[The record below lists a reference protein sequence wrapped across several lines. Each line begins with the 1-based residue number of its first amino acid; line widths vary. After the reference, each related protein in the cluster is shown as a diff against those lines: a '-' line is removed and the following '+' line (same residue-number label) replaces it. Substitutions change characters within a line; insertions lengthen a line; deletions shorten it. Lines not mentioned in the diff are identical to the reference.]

1 MNRETEIH
9 YRELPDIH
17 IPRSKFEREEDLI
30 TTMSAAKIYP
40 IYTNSDILP
49 GMTVNM
55 KMSAVIRMMTPL
67 YPTFGNASVDIMW
80 FFIPHRLVWNH
91 FKEMWGENT
100 SAWYPQVE
108 YTVPQIY
115 TQGANVFG
123 AKTLADYMGLPV
135 GVENISV
142 SALPFRAYVRVWNDW
157 FRSTPLQQEAPMVT
171 TDNNYVAKQSETY
184 KGGTL
189 LKANKYFD
197 YFTSCLPSPQYGEN
211 VLLPLGTW
219 APVYPTDDEITTISG
234 LGTKSIKFRA
244 TGSTYNSWTAG
255 SQYDILGVGN
265 TTGLESGDSNLIGS
279 ANTSSSSMG
288 SSTPVYPSN
297 LWTDLSN
304 ATAASI
310 NQLRQSIAIQHF
322 YEAQARG
329 GGGRYVTFLRNI
341 FGVVSDDA
349 RLQRSEYLGGK
360 RIPLQIYTA
369 IQSSS
374 TDNSSPLGQT
384 GAFSHTADSD
394 EYFTKSFLEHGTLLG
409 LAVIRYE
416 HSYEQNVPRMWS
428 RKHWYDFYVPQL
440 ANISEQAVLNKEI
453 WASGVE
459 ATDNEVFGYQEPWAE
474 YRYGS
479 GNKITGEMRSSY
491 AQTLNSWHYGD
502 NYNTTP
508 TLGSS
513 WIQEDETNI
522 DRTLVVSSGLS
533 DQFMANFYFKP
544 TYVAPMPVY
553 STPGLT
559 TI

>member
-9 YRELPDIH
+9 YRELPEIH

-30 TTMSAAKIYP
+30 TTMSAASIYP
-40 IYTNSDILP
+40 IYVNSDILP

-80 FFIPHRLVWNH
+80 FFVPHRLVWTH

-100 SAWYPQVE
+100 NAWYPQIE
-108 YTVPQIY
+108 YTTPQVE
-115 TQGANVFG
+115 TTSGHEFA
-123 AKTLADYMGLPV
+123 AKSLADYMGLPV
-135 GVENISV
+135 GVAGLSV

-157 FRSTPLQQEAPMVT
+157 FRSTPLQQETPNAMGDST
-171 TDNNYVAKQSETY
+171 AISSTLTY
-184 KGGTL
+184 TGGNL

-219 APVYPTDDEITTISG
+219 APVYARYDQFTPTTNKQQTMQFTG
-234 LGTKSIKFRA
+234 LP
-244 TGSTYNSWTAG
+244 TGESAG
-255 SQYDILGVGN
+255 NVYPLGVA
-265 TTGLESGDSNLIGS
+265 TTSTDTIGQMEY
-279 ANTSSSSMG
+279 TKPK
-288 SSTPVYPSN
+288 STGYTGVSTLSPNN
-297 LWTDLSN
+297 LWTDLTE

-329 GGGRYVTFLRNI
+329 GGGRYVTFLKNI
-341 FGVVSDDA
+341 FGVTSDDA

-360 RIPLQIYTA
+360 RVPLQIYTA

-374 TDNSSPLGQT
+374 TDQTSPLGMT
-384 GAFSHTADSD
+384 GGFSHTTDSD

-409 LAVIRYE
+409 IAVIRYE
-416 HSYEQNVPRMWS
+416 HSYEQNIPRMWS
-428 RKHWYDFYVPQL
+428 RKHWYDHYVPQL

-453 WASGVE
+453 H
-459 ATDNEVFGYQEPWAE
+459 ATGTSTDEEVFGYQEPWAE

-508 TLGSS
+508 TLGST
-513 WIQEDETNI
+513 WIQEDPTNI

-533 DQFMANFYFKP
+533 DQFMANFFFKP
-544 TYVAPMPVY
+544 TYVAPMPIY